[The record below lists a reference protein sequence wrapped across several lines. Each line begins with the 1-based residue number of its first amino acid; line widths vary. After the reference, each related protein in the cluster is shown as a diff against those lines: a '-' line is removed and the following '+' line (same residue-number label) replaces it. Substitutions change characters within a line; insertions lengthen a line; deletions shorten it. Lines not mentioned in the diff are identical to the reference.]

1 MIVNNILKEA
11 IDNNIQDITFFPHGE
26 DYEVAFRTADVKQVH
41 DFISS
46 EDADALFGHIK
57 FIAEMDVTEKRCS
70 QVRTCD
76 YQLDDGRVITIRIS
90 TIVNFQE
97 LETMSIRLIH
107 VNERRISLSEFDSS
121 CMEELLEQVRIP
133 GLHVITG
140 PAGVGKTT
148 LAYSLLTEA
157 FKESKVVT
165 IERHVEIKE
174 MSFYQLQ
181 VNKANGMELKN
192 LVTFVLRSN
201 PDVLFIGEAN
211 TQEEVEV
218 VLMAVSAGLSVVT
231 TAYQDDFSI
240 PHDVLEMKQGKD
252 GKRNVA
258 LINYKRRKTM
268 TDTIKI
274 DAFDRFMAVSHFD
287 EEMAEAHTPTEDAI
301 HNWIVDHQEDDEL
314 IAGILKHLDRT
325 IKDAMAY
332 CIRKASKSDY
342 RNGQGA
348 MVDDATV
355 FSWVKEYF
363 TAEKVETKSVVGK
376 MTTGSKKSTK
386 QPTKKPK
393 KKQNKSLTKTETK
406 KKIPTK
412 KIPEKDEKQL
422 DLFSDLSVE
431 EGEF

>member
-57 FIAEMDVTEKRCS
+57 FIAEMDLTEKRCS

-76 YQLDDGRVITIRIS
+76 YELDDGRVITIRIS
-90 TIVNFQE
+90 TIVNFQG

-121 CMEELLEQVRIP
+121 CMEEVLEQVRIP

-140 PAGVGKTT
+140 SVPTIGKTT
-148 LAYSLLTEA
+148 LAYSLLSEA
-157 FKESKVVT
+157 FKGGKVMT
-165 IERHVEIKE
+165 IERHVEIKDV
-174 MSFYQLQ
+174 SFCQLQ
-181 VNKANGMELKN
+181 VNEANGMELEK

-211 TQEEVEV
+211 TQEEVEA
-218 VLMAVSAGLSVVT
+218 VLKAVSAGLSVVT

-258 LINYKRRKTM
+258 LIK
-268 TDTIKI
+268 
-274 DAFDRFMAVSHFD
+274 
-287 EEMAEAHTPTEDAI
+287 
-301 HNWIVDHQEDDEL
+301 
-314 IAGILKHLDRT
+314 
-325 IKDAMAY
+325 
-332 CIRKASKSDY
+332 
-342 RNGQGA
+342 
-348 MVDDATV
+348 
-355 FSWVKEYF
+355 
-363 TAEKVETKSVVGK
+363 
-376 MTTGSKKSTK
+376 
-386 QPTKKPK
+386 
-393 KKQNKSLTKTETK
+393 
-406 KKIPTK
+406 
-412 KIPEKDEKQL
+412 
-422 DLFSDLSVE
+422 
-431 EGEF
+431 

>member
-41 DFISS
+41 DIISS

-90 TIVNFQE
+90 TIVNFQR

-107 VNERRISLSEFDSS
+107 VNEPRISSSEFDSS
-121 CMEELLEQVRIP
+121 CMEEVLEQVRIP

-140 PAGVGKTT
+140 SVPAIGKTT
-148 LAYSLLTEA
+148 LAYSLLAEA
-157 FKESKVVT
+157 FKEGEVIT

-181 VNKANGMELKN
+181 VNKANGMELEK
-192 LVTFVLRSN
+192 LVTFVLRFN

-218 VLMAVSAGLSVVT
+218 VLKAVSAGLSVVT
-231 TAYQDDFSI
+231 TVHKDGFSI

-258 LINYKRRKTM
+258 LIK
-268 TDTIKI
+268 
-274 DAFDRFMAVSHFD
+274 
-287 EEMAEAHTPTEDAI
+287 
-301 HNWIVDHQEDDEL
+301 
-314 IAGILKHLDRT
+314 
-325 IKDAMAY
+325 
-332 CIRKASKSDY
+332 
-342 RNGQGA
+342 
-348 MVDDATV
+348 
-355 FSWVKEYF
+355 
-363 TAEKVETKSVVGK
+363 
-376 MTTGSKKSTK
+376 
-386 QPTKKPK
+386 
-393 KKQNKSLTKTETK
+393 
-406 KKIPTK
+406 
-412 KIPEKDEKQL
+412 
-422 DLFSDLSVE
+422 
-431 EGEF
+431 

>member
-46 EDADALFGHIK
+46 EDADALFSHIK
-57 FIAEMDVTEKRCS
+57 FMAEMDVTESCS

-90 TIVNFQE
+90 TIVNFQG

-121 CMEELLEQVRIP
+121 CMEEVLEQVRIP

-140 PAGVGKTT
+140 SVPAIGKTT
-148 LAYSLLTEA
+148 LAYSLLAEA
-157 FKESKVVT
+157 FKEGEVIT

-181 VNKANGMELKN
+181 VNKANGMELEK
-192 LVTFVLRSN
+192 LVTFVLRFN

-211 TQEEVEV
+211 TQEEVEAV
-218 VLMAVSAGLSVVT
+218 IKAVSAGLSVVT
-231 TAYQDDFSI
+231 TAYQDGFSI

-258 LINYKRRKTM
+258 LIK
-268 TDTIKI
+268 
-274 DAFDRFMAVSHFD
+274 
-287 EEMAEAHTPTEDAI
+287 
-301 HNWIVDHQEDDEL
+301 
-314 IAGILKHLDRT
+314 
-325 IKDAMAY
+325 
-332 CIRKASKSDY
+332 
-342 RNGQGA
+342 
-348 MVDDATV
+348 
-355 FSWVKEYF
+355 
-363 TAEKVETKSVVGK
+363 
-376 MTTGSKKSTK
+376 
-386 QPTKKPK
+386 
-393 KKQNKSLTKTETK
+393 
-406 KKIPTK
+406 
-412 KIPEKDEKQL
+412 
-422 DLFSDLSVE
+422 
-431 EGEF
+431 

>member
-26 DYEVAFRTADVKQVH
+26 DYEVAFRNSDVKQVH

-57 FIAEMDVTEKRCS
+57 FMAEMDLTEKRCS

-90 TIVNFQE
+90 TIVNFQG

-107 VNERRISLSEFDSS
+107 VNERQISLSAFGSS
-121 CMEELLEQVRIP
+121 CMEEVLQQVRIP

-148 LAYSLLTEA
+148 LAYSLLAEA
-157 FKESKVVT
+157 FNEGEVIT

-181 VNKANGMELKN
+181 VNRANGMELEN
-192 LVTFVLRSN
+192 LVNFVLRFN

-211 TQEEVEV
+211 TQEEVEA
-218 VLMAVSAGLSVVT
+218 VLKAVSAGLSVVT

-240 PHDVLEMKQGKD
+240 PHDVLEIKQGKD

-258 LINYKRRKTM
+258 LIK
-268 TDTIKI
+268 
-274 DAFDRFMAVSHFD
+274 
-287 EEMAEAHTPTEDAI
+287 
-301 HNWIVDHQEDDEL
+301 
-314 IAGILKHLDRT
+314 
-325 IKDAMAY
+325 
-332 CIRKASKSDY
+332 
-342 RNGQGA
+342 
-348 MVDDATV
+348 
-355 FSWVKEYF
+355 
-363 TAEKVETKSVVGK
+363 
-376 MTTGSKKSTK
+376 
-386 QPTKKPK
+386 
-393 KKQNKSLTKTETK
+393 
-406 KKIPTK
+406 
-412 KIPEKDEKQL
+412 
-422 DLFSDLSVE
+422 
-431 EGEF
+431 